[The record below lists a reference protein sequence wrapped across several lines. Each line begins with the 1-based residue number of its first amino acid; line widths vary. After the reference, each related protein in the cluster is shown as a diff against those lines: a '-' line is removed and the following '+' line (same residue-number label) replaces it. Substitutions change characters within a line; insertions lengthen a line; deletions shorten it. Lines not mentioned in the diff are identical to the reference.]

1 MSQSSA
7 FDLHSDDG
15 ARRLLYL
22 CAFILF
28 FMPYFQ
34 AFAGIWPL
42 QLGALQWRF
51 QATGALSG
59 ILMLPFIGMV
69 LGLVIARA
77 SGHKGISRLIG
88 VVAAITTVAL
98 LIAIGLFLMDALQLR
113 KIVPDKSMMAF
124 NKATFTAT
132 STLLIS
138 FVVFAVLTVV
148 SFRGPTGEMKVTPPK
163 TKFKTAKG
171 DDTPGLLIG
180 QDYTK

>member
-34 AFAGIWPL
+34 AIAGLWPIS
-42 QLGALQWRF
+42 LGSLQWRY

-69 LGLVIARA
+69 LALAIARS
-77 SGHKGISRLIG
+77 SGHKGVARLIG
-88 VVAAITTVAL
+88 IVAALTTITLLVAM
-98 LIAIGLFLMDALQLR
+98 GLFAMDALQLKKVIADR
-113 KIVPDKSMMAF
+113 QMAGF
-124 NKATFTAT
+124 NKATFTAGV
-132 STLLIS
+132 TLLIS
-138 FVVFAVLTVV
+138 FSVFAVLTVI
-148 SFRGPTGEMKVTPPK
+148 SFRPPQGEMRVTPPK
-163 TKFKTAKG
+163 TKFKSPTG
-171 DDTPGLLIG
+171 GESPGLLIG
-180 QDYTK
+180 QDYSK